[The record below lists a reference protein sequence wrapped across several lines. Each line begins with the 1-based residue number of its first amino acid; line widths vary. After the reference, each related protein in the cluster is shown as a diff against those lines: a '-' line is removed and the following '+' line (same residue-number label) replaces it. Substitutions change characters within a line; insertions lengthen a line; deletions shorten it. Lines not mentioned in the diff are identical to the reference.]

1 MDRQN
6 SMGQPVMAQSHTRS
20 HSRMVYG
27 SLAGLTGALLAAAFI
42 APFYGALDGPVPVI
56 AADSGTTAP
65 TGSPGNGIVVEQF
78 DYDEPGA
85 KTDGQQ
91 NAQSAPETTPQ
102 PGNSSDAAN
111 GLQREAPRPPLS
123 DLGLAAT
130 PKSPEPVA
138 PAEPVAPTPAVPV
151 GEGEDMQLLQRPVA
165 VAAGRLE
172 SQGRM
177 IDLQGI
183 EVLPVEQTCQTASG
197 QNWPCGMQARTAFRQ
212 WLRSRA
218 IMCRLPQNDS
228 GAAIA
233 TGCKL
238 GNDDAAEWLVTN
250 GWARATP
257 DGSYADAGRKAEEA
271 RLGIFGD
278 KPDASL
284 QSLEPDPGN
293 SLGNP
298 SPLAPE
304 PEPQPSVPS
313 PQQGEFPPAPAAP
326 APAN

>member
-6 SMGQPVMAQSHTRS
+6 SMGQPVMAQTHTRS

-56 AADSGTTAP
+56 ASDSGTTAP
-65 TGSPGNGIVVEQF
+65 TGNSDKGIVVEQF
-78 DYDEPGA
+78 DYDEPSA
-85 KTDGQQ
+85 KTDGQE
-91 NAQSAPETTPQ
+91 NAQSNPETSPQ
-102 PGNSSDAAN
+102 TGNSSDAAN
-111 GLQREAPRPPLS
+111 ALQREAPRPPLS
-123 DLGLAAT
+123 DLGLAAA
-130 PKSPEPVA
+130 PKPPEPVA
-138 PAEPVAPTPAVPV
+138 PAEPAAPATAVPV
-151 GEGEDMQLLQRPVA
+151 GEGEDMQLLQRPIA
-165 VAAGRLE
+165 IAAGRLE
-172 SQGRM
+172 SQGRL

-197 QNWPCGMQARTAFRQ
+197 ESWPCGMQARTAFRQ

-257 DGSYADAGRKAEEA
+257 DGAYADAGHKAEEA

-284 QSLEPDPGN
+284 QSLAPE
-293 SLGNP
+293 SNP
-298 SPLAPE
+298 SPLTPQT
-304 PEPQPSVPS
+304 EPQPSAPS
-313 PQQGEFPPAPAAP
+313 PQPGEFPPAPAAP
-326 APAN
+326 APAPAPAN